1 MVSDKMLRMLD
12 EASHQQLH
20 LYYLTHEHVTNMPFS
35 VFKMRLKH
43 KQDRRRDKPC
53 SARLQRPP

>member
-1 MVSDKMLRMLD
+1 VLRMLD